1 MKKPI
6 KICKNPDCKDEIRDY
21 KSSKKEYCNDYCRN
35 HHGHIRRSAEN
46 LEFDLNRKGAIKIYK
61 LLKLY
66 RDSGINEQDLAI
78 FEKLGLDTKYLPEPS
93 FFKVNGIQTKCYVL
107 KDLVFGLDPKTET
120 KIIIYKSKK

>member
-21 KSSKKEYCNDYCRN
+21 KSSKKEYCTDYCRN
-35 HHGHIRRSAEN
+35 HHGYIRRSEEN
-46 LEFDLNRKGAIKIYK
+46 QEFDLNRKGSIKIYK

-66 RDSGINEQDLAI
+66 RDSGINEQDLDI
-78 FEKLGLDTKYLPEPS
+78 FEKLGLNTKYLPEPS
-93 FFKVNGIQTKCYVL
+93 FFKVNGIKRKCYVL
-107 KDLVFGLDPKTET
+107 KDIVFGLDPKTET

>member
-6 KICKNPDCKDEIRDY
+6 KICKNPDCQDEIPDY
-21 KSSKKEYCNDYCRN
+21 KSAKKEHCNDYCRN
-35 HHGHIRRSAEN
+35 HHGYIRRSAEN
-46 LEFDLNRKGAIKIYK
+46 LEFDLSRKGAIKIYK

-66 RDSGINEQDLAI
+66 KDSGINEQDLDI

-93 FFKVNGIQTKCYVL
+93 FFLVNGIKTKCYVL
-107 KDLVFGLDPKTET
+107 KDIIFGLDPKTET